1 MSDVVLEAS
10 GLRVYYNTRRG
21 PVKAV
26 DGISF
31 EMSRGETLGVVGET
45 GCGKSTLGK
54 SILGVLPP
62 RTTVEGELRFL
73 GKDLASLPR
82 EELRKIRG
90 KEIALIFQDPMTRL
104 DPLFTIEDHF
114 VETIRA
120 HEDVSKGEAIDRA
133 VTALA
138 SMGIPESRLKHY
150 PHEFSGGMR
159 QRIMIAMSLVMN
171 PKLLIAD
178 EPTTSLDVI
187 VEAQILEILED
198 LRRVYKMSLLL
209 ITHNLG
215 IVAEVCDRLAVM
227 YAGKFVE
234 LGGVRDVFRTP
245 LHPYTQ
251 ALLASTIHLESKELF
266 SIDGLPPDL
275 VDPPPVCR
283 FHPRCTYAK
292 EICRTEEPAWVEY
305 RPGHFAACH
314 FGKDFL

>member
-150 PHEFSGGMR
+150 PPDARPSVHAGAAR
-159 QRIMIAMSLVMN
+159 VDNPPRI
-171 PKLLIAD
+171 
-178 EPTTSLDVI
+178 E
-187 VEAQILEILED
+187 
-198 LRRVYKMSLLL
+198 R
-209 ITHNLG
+209 
-215 IVAEVCDRLAVM
+215 AV
-227 YAGKFVE
+227 F
-234 LGGVRDVFRTP
+234 D
-245 LHPYTQ
+245 
-251 ALLASTIHLESKELF
+251 
-266 SIDGLPPDL
+266 
-275 VDPPPVCR
+275 
-283 FHPRCTYAK
+283 
-292 EICRTEEPAWVEY
+292 
-305 RPGHFAACH
+305 
-314 FGKDFL
+314 